1 MASTV
6 AIEGLTNLLLETLL
20 YPERG
25 DPVTGRFIVKPRDVS
40 PDFLSS
46 S

>member
-25 DPVTGRFIVKPRDVS
+25 DPASGRFIVKPRDVS
-40 PDFLSS
+40 SDFLSS